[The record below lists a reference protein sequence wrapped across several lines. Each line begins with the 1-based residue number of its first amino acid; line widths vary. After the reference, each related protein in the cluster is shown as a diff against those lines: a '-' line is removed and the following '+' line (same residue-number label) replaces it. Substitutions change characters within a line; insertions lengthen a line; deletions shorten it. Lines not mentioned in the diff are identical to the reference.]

1 MYNWDLDIIKRNKT
15 RLKND
20 TNRHAEAI
28 LKCYEKIDEF
38 VDGIPIYSCDYSLK
52 PDKFFLSIAY
62 TESELM
68 KTSTVCESKT
78 FEALINQERKQGIIN
93 QPIIDN
99 NYKEVQA
106 LNLVRNFFA
115 NRIINNPF
123 LIDDL
128 IINRGILLKKDD
140 FNRGI
145 YIKDSINNNNFIG
158 VIASNLDYMSYI
170 LVHELGH
177 YIIETNELK
186 GYANNETLPF
196 LLELYYYK
204 HIGRKSNDNQYIQK
218 RYTNDISFELSLLKT
233 YYDVL
238 NSNDDDYKIMRLKE
252 QSAIYPLFNFEKTL
266 VYFISKYKALDYYMK
281 TKDCPSTI
289 NDLINR
295 ERNIRT
301 LRQLVDSVEPELFS
315 SKEESIIKRL
325 VR

>member
-128 IINRGILLKKDD
+128 IINRGILLKK
-140 FNRGI
+140 
-145 YIKDSINNNNFIG
+145 
-158 VIASNLDYMSYI
+158 VILIEEYI
-170 LVHELGH
+170 L
-177 YIIETNELK
+177 
-186 GYANNETLPF
+186 
-196 LLELYYYK
+196 
-204 HIGRKSNDNQYIQK
+204 
-218 RYTNDISFELSLLKT
+218 
-233 YYDVL
+233 
-238 NSNDDDYKIMRLKE
+238 
-252 QSAIYPLFNFEKTL
+252 
-266 VYFISKYKALDYYMK
+266 
-281 TKDCPSTI
+281 
-289 NDLINR
+289 
-295 ERNIRT
+295 RT
-301 LRQLVDSVEPELFS
+301 R
-315 SKEESIIKRL
+315 
-325 VR
+325 